1 MSASNYGSIAIT
13 VLSNSSNTTRQHL
26 RIWFAALCGTHG
38 FTQEGKGPDNHSPS
52 AFLILIYGKFK
63 QKQTVWQECQGKFHL
78 SDLRNVKLLFLQTVY
93 TNLTTAELSA
103 CISLIF
109 NKIHFF
115 LLVIKLPRDLL
126 STNVL
131 QSILEGK
138 SLSELPLKATG

>member
-1 MSASNYGSIAIT
+1 MSASNYGNVAIT
-13 VLSNSSNTTRQHL
+13 VLWNSSNTTRQHL

-38 FTQEGKGPDNHSPS
+38 FTQEGKGPDNPFSICFFNPNLWEFQAETH
-52 AFLILIYGKFK
+52 
-63 QKQTVWQECQGKFHL
+63 WQECQGKFRL
-78 SDLRNVKLLFLQTVY
+78 SDLRKDKLLFLQTVY

-103 CISLIF
+103 CISLTF

-126 STNVL
+126 SMNVL

-138 SLSELPLKATG
+138 SSSELPLKAAG